1 MGEYIEEETSVTLH
15 AVTAAAAAH
24 PPAPAGAE
32 HARSQYTTLLATNPN
47 YFGQLA
53 GSGFEPELVKSYDT
67 TYEDLCG
74 VGYSPE
80 RRRLEATVVIKRA
93 TGYSGPLCWP
103 GSREY
108 VRFYVDYGAGW
119 QDAGIAAAE
128 VHDIPDGKDCAGS
141 PEHPLSY
148 VVGVPYDPPGKVCD
162 SPQLPL
168 VRAILSWQTAP
179 PPAQP
184 DWPPVWG
191 TRHECHIQIP
201 PRRPK
206 LSDLV
211 TWFKPKL
218 TTDVTLPKWYGPAA
232 DAEIAALPPAARG
245 IAKLRADYADVEVP
259 PHRYGMVDIHPLLT
273 SGNPELVAQKASGWQ
288 AAGIDWAAAV
298 KALLAT
304 KGDVSYEE
312 LECVGLDNNTD
323 MLVGTFRVK
332 KPYGF
337 SGGPCSAGSTEYV
350 AFWADWGNS
359 DCAYTY
365 LGTVKVGTHDFSP
378 VPAGGLCYSAL
389 LPVDLTNVRR
399 GCDQPV
405 IGRIRAVLSWNAPP
419 STTDPDAVPH
429 WGNRVDVHVQVRP
442 GDPVSGPHITVL
454 GGVPTAKIEKFG
466 PNIGMTAPDAAFQEN
481 GMPTD
486 GLGRP
491 CPFAGRV
498 SVHGEGITP
507 GLTLYRLLVR
517 DVTQNTGFTPVT
529 TKFWV
534 TDFLGNPVPV
544 TPGPDGWLIA
554 PAQNSTHMLGWIDTS
569 GDDLWEVRLELS
581 SSLVTD
587 TRPVQLDNTLRLAE
601 DSGPADPDNTG
612 DLHIT
617 SGGDCGKF
625 TVGDTISGWFVARDR
640 HFAGYSIDTV
650 PFAAPAG
657 QLNPSSGTTQ
667 TPTGGLTW
675 SLDTAGMQPCGY
687 VIELWVSDLA
697 IVNSAYTGRARR
709 VTRGFC
715 LDA

>member
-1 MGEYIEEETSVTLH
+1 MGEYLEEETSVTLH
-15 AVTAAAAAH
+15 AVTADAV
-24 PPAPAGAE
+24 PTQPTQVGTE

-67 TYEDLCG
+67 TFEDLCG

-80 RRRLEATVVIKRA
+80 RRRLEATVVVKRA
-93 TGYSGPLCWP
+93 TGYGGPLCSP

-108 VRFYVDYGAGW
+108 VRFYVDYGSGW
-119 QDAGIAAAE
+119 QDAGIAAAQ
-128 VHDIPDGKDCAGS
+128 VHDVPNGKDCDGH
-141 PEHPLSY
+141 PDHPLTY
-148 VVGVPYDPPGKVCD
+148 IVGVPYDPSGKVCD

-179 PPAQP
+179 PAGQP
-184 DWPPVWG
+184 DWPSVWG
-191 TRHECHIQIP
+191 TRHECHVQIA
-201 PRRPK
+201 PRKPK

-211 TWFKPKL
+211 TLFKPKL
-218 TTDVTLPKWYGPAA
+218 TSDVTLPKWYAAAA
-232 DAEIAALPPAARG
+232 DTEIAAPPPSPRSL
-245 IAKLRADYADVEVP
+245 AKLRADYAQVDVP
-259 PHRYGMVDIHPLLT
+259 AHRYGLVDIHPLLA
-273 SGNPELVAQKASGWQ
+273 SGDPQQVQQKAEVWKS
-288 AAGIDWAAAV
+288 AGIDWAAGV

-312 LECVGLDNNTD
+312 LECLGLDNNTD

-350 AFWADWGNS
+350 AFWADWGAA

-365 LGTVKVGTHDFSP
+365 LGTVKVGTHDYNP
-378 VPAGGLCYSAL
+378 MPAGGLCYSAL
-389 LPVDLTNVRR
+389 LPVDLEGVRR
-399 GCDQPV
+399 GCDKPV
-405 IGRIRAVLSWNAPP
+405 IGRIRAVLSWGVPP
-419 STTDPDAVPH
+419 STTDPDAIPH
-429 WGNRVDVHVQVRP
+429 WGNRVDTHVQVRP

-454 GGVPTAKIEKFG
+454 GGIPTAKIEQSG
-466 PNIGMTAPDAAFQEN
+466 LNIGLTKPDAVFAEN
-481 GMPTD
+481 GMPAD

-498 SVHGEGITP
+498 SVHGVGVTP

-517 DVTQNTGFTPVT
+517 NVTLGTAFTPVT

-544 TPGPDGWLIA
+544 TPGVDGWLVA
-554 PAQNSTHMLGWIDTS
+554 PMQNSTHLLGWIDTS
-569 GDDLWEVRLELS
+569 GDDLWAVRLELS
-581 SSLVTD
+581 SSPVTD
-587 TRPVQLDNTLRLAE
+587 TRSFQLDNTLRLAE
-601 DSGPADPDNTG
+601 DGGADPDNTG

-625 TVGDTISGWFVARDR
+625 AVGDTISGWFVARDR

-650 PFAAPAG
+650 PYPAPAG
-657 QLNPSSGTTQ
+657 QLTPASSTTQ
-667 TPTGGLTW
+667 TPAGGLSW
-675 SLDTAGMQPCGY
+675 SLDTTGMTPCGY

-715 LDA
+715 LDT